1 MAQLG
6 EDPQNTNKITMLPTD
21 DRLETRRRL
30 HLRDITNEMSNV
42 TESVGAD
49 LRAARLRRGED
60 LRGIAGS
67 LRIKREHLE
76 ALEEGRHDKLP
87 ARAYAIGFIRSYAE
101 YLGLDPRHVVD
112 RYKAELDAL
121 EQAAAELVF
130 PKVDDNRR
138 LPRGAAIIAAM
149 VVAVGLFGGWLLFR
163 SADETTA
170 ERMPPVSDQL
180 AQDASASAS
189 DISVPP
195 SASGDT
201 ASASTTSAGDVINPG
216 NSVYAPGPVELSVE
230 PAAEAEAQVAAID
243 AAPQAAA
250 EVVDNNSLPVLP
262 QGAAYGT
269 ENVDGRVTIRA
280 RKNDAWIRVED
291 AHGHVLIERTLQA
304 GDTYRAPGQPGVILV
319 ARDASAFELL
329 VDGQSLGLAGPPT
342 LVLTGKP
349 LDAVDLLAAM
359 PKPAPVEPQ
368 AAAEPSAAAPA
379 GNSVQ

>member
-21 DRLETRRRL
+21 DRVEARRRL
-30 HLRDITNEMSNV
+30 HLRDITNEMPEL
-42 TESVGAD
+42 TESVGSD
-49 LRAARLRRGED
+49 LRSARLRRGED

-76 ALEEGRHDKLP
+76 ALEEGRHDQLP

-101 YLGLDPRHVVD
+101 YLGLDPRHVVE
-112 RYKAELDAL
+112 RYKTELDAR

-130 PKVDDNRR
+130 PKLDENRR
-138 LPRGAAIIAAM
+138 LPRGAAIVVAM
-149 VVAVGLFGGWLLFR
+149 VVAVGTFGGWLLFR
-163 SADETTA
+163 SADETIA
-170 ERMPPVSDQL
+170 ERVPPVSDEV
-180 AQDASASAS
+180 AQATAAPALDNGA
-189 DISVPP
+189 VM

-201 ASASTTSAGDVINPG
+201 ASASTTAVGESLSSGG
-216 NSVYAPGPVELSVE
+216 SVYAPGPVELPVG
-230 PAAEAEAQVAAID
+230 PAVAATAPVEATD
-243 AAPQAAA
+243 AAAVAGPQA
-250 EVVDNNSLPVLP
+250 VDASLPVLP
-262 QGAAYGT
+262 EGTAYGT
-269 ENVDGRVTIRA
+269 DNVDGRVTIRA

-291 AHGHVLIERTLQA
+291 AHGRVLIERTLQA

-368 AAAEPSAAAPA
+368 AAAGSTATAPA
-379 GNSVQ
+379 ANSLQ

>member
-6 EDPQNTNKITMLPTD
+6 EDPQNTNKITMLPTE
-21 DRLETRRRL
+21 DRLEARRRL
-30 HLRDITNEMSNV
+30 HLRDITNEIPEV
-42 TESVGAD
+42 TDSVGSD

-76 ALEEGRHDKLP
+76 ALEEGRHEQLP

-121 EQAAAELVF
+121 EQAAADLVF
-130 PKVDDNRR
+130 PKIDENRR
-138 LPRGAAIIAAM
+138 LPRGTAIVVAM
-149 VVAVGLFGGWLLFR
+149 IVAVGTFGGWLLLR
-163 SADETTA
+163 SADETIA
-170 ERMPPVSDQL
+170 ERVPPVSDEVEQ
-180 AQDASASAS
+180 ATATPVQDNGPMAA
-189 DISVPP
+189 
-195 SASGDT
+195 ASGDT
-201 ASASTTSAGDVINPG
+201 ASASTTAAGESLTSG
-216 NSVYAPGPVELSVE
+216 SSVYAPGPVELAVGPAVE
-230 PAAEAEAQVAAID
+230 AATPVEATDTAPV
-243 AAPQAAA
+243 AAPQT
-250 EVVDNNSLPVLP
+250 VDNTLPVLP
-262 QGAAYGT
+262 EGTAYGT
-269 ENVDGRVTIRA
+269 DNVDGRVTIRA

-291 AHGHVLIERTLQA
+291 AHGRVLIERTLQA

-368 AAAEPSAAAPA
+368 AAAEPVTAAPA
-379 GNSVQ
+379 TNSVQ

>member
-21 DRLETRRRL
+21 DRLEARRRL
-30 HLRDITNEMSNV
+30 HLRDITNGMSNV
-42 TESVGAD
+42 AESVGAD

-87 ARAYAIGFIRSYAE
+87 ARTYAIGFIRSYAE
-101 YLGLDPRHVVD
+101 HLGLDPRHVVD

-130 PKVDDNRR
+130 PKLDDNRR
-138 LPRGAAIIAAM
+138 LPRGAAIIVAM

-170 ERMPPVSDQL
+170 GRMAPVSDQL
-180 AQDASASAS
+180 AQDAPAPAP

-201 ASASTTSAGDVINPG
+201 ASASTTSAGDVVNPG
-216 NSVYAPGPVELSVE
+216 HSVYVPGPVELAVE
-230 PAAEAEAQVAAID
+230 PTAEAEAPVAAIG
-243 AAPQAAA
+243 AAPQAAPD
-250 EVVDNNSLPVLP
+250 VVDNSLPVLP

-280 RKNDAWIRVED
+280 RKDDAWIRVED
-291 AHGHVLIERTLQA
+291 AHGRVLIERTLQA

-359 PKPAPVEPQ
+359 PKPTPVEPQ
-368 AAAEPSAAAPA
+368 AIAEPGAAVPA